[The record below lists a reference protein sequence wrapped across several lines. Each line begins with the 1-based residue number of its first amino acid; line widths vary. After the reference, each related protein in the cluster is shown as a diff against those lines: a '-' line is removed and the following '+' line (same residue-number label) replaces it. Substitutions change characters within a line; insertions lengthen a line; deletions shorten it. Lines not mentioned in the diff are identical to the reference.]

1 MSNWNIEKINKSKT
15 GQKLNPQGGK
25 KMDERGRIDRSISSL
40 RTLRIRDDGDIF
52 WFRDDLHQPYPIS
65 PFGMTTVQKHHS
77 WAYHK
82 AAEKVKL
89 PDSRGAH
96 VKIYKGRVYLGFAGL
111 DDEKEIKEREKEF
124 LKNMEY
130 CIDHWDEFYAG
141 YIDEVKTELN
151 TIDSINADML
161 KTPRLLEYI
170 QWVESMN
177 RRNWEIHF
185 TMMYMADA
193 IYFRFEDFCKQKGL
207 DEKDFTKMLRGAYET
222 MAMKTDR
229 EMARLAKLVKE
240 LGLENEFLEK
250 DAQSLI
256 VGLRNTSKGEQW
268 YSQLEDFLKF
278 YGNRITAG
286 HLDVIFPTWKEDPVP
301 VIETLKGYVKK
312 LQEGWNPEE
321 IKSQLAQDREE
332 SIRTFTDKLSK
343 EEQEVFSRLLKAAQ
357 GVYHFQEDHGFY
369 IDAGSTARLRFAGL
383 ACGRRLCQYGL
394 LENDEDVFFLTY
406 SELVEIISDLA
417 RDEKVAIYHYN
428 RLVPCL
434 IKERK
439 EDWEAV
445 KEENAPL
452 TAGAVPKTMND
463 PIGVKVFGII
473 DEVIH
478 PKGEDVKAKRIE
490 GFSGAPGEVT
500 GRARVITHFDEFGK
514 VEPGE
519 ILVCAYTSTA
529 WTPVFPKIAGVVT
542 DTGGML
548 THAAIAAREYGIPA
562 VVGCWNATTSI
573 KDGDI
578 IRINGDTGV
587 VEVLEGSKD

>member
-1 MSNWNIEKINKSKT
+1 
-15 GQKLNPQGGK
+15 
-25 KMDERGRIDRSISSL
+25 MDERGRIDRSISSL
-40 RTLRIRDDGDIF
+40 RTLRIRDDEDIF

-89 PDSRGAH
+89 PNSRGAH
-96 VKIYKGRVYLGFAGL
+96 VKIYKGKVYLGFAGL
-111 DDEKEIKEREKEF
+111 DDEEKIKEREIEF

-130 CIDHWDEFYAG
+130 CIDHWEEFYTR

-161 KTPRLLEYI
+161 KISRLLKYI
-170 QWVESMN
+170 QWAESMN

-193 IYFRFEDFCKQKGL
+193 IYFRFEDFCKQKEL
-207 DEKDFTKMLRGAYET
+207 DEKDFTKMLRGANET
-222 MAMKTDR
+222 MAMKTDQ
-229 EMARLAKLVKE
+229 EMVRLAKLVKE
-240 LGLENEFLEK
+240 LELEK
-250 DAQSLI
+250 EFIEKDTQSLI
-256 VGLRNTSKGEQW
+256 AGLSNTAKGAQW
-268 YSQLEDFLKF
+268 DSQLENFLVN

-286 HLDVIFPTWKEDPVP
+286 HLDVMFPTWREDRVP

-312 LQEGWNPEE
+312 LLEGWDPEE
-321 IKSQLAQDREE
+321 IKSQLAQDREK
-332 SIRTFTDKLSK
+332 SIRTFNSKLTK
-343 EEQEVFSRLLKAAQ
+343 EEQQVFSRLLKVAK

-369 IDAGSTARLRFAGL
+369 IDAGSTAQLRFAGL
-383 ACGRRLCQYGL
+383 ACGRRLHQYGL
-394 LENDEDVFFLTY
+394 LESDEDVFFLTFN
-406 SELVEIISDLA
+406 ELVEILSDLA
-417 RDEKVAIYHYN
+417 RDEKVAIYHHN

-452 TAGAVPKTMND
+452 TAGAVPKSMND

-473 DEVIH
+473 DDVIH
-478 PKGEDVKAKRIE
+478 PKGEDVTSKFIE

-514 VEPGE
+514 VAPGE

-573 KDGDI
+573 KDGDYI
-578 IRINGDTGV
+578 SINGDTGV
-587 VEVLEGSKD
+587 VIILDNSEDSA